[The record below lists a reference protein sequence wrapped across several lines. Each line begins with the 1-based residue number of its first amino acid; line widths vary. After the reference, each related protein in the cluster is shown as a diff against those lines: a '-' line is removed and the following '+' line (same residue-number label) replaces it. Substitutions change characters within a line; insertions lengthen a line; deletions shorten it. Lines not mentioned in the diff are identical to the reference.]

1 MSARS
6 PLRRL
11 TRRQGLMLLVLL
23 VAAFALGALVRGGG
37 HDQAPAATADAGK
50 PAAETWYTC
59 SMHPQIRQLGP
70 GQCPIC
76 GMDLIPVGE
85 EDGGEALG
93 PREIKLSP
101 RAEKLAEVATAPV
114 ERRYA
119 AREVRLV
126 GHVEYDET
134 RIRRISAWVPGR
146 LDRLYVDFTGIRVEP
161 GDHLVDLYSPSLI
174 AAQEE
179 LLQALAA
186 ARVEQPAEARRRAD
200 ATVRAA
206 RDKLALLGLSDGQ
219 IASLEK
225 RQTVDDHVTILAPV
239 GGIVIHKNAVE
250 GNYVDTGTPIYTIA
264 DLSQVWVNLQAYEAD
279 LPWLR
284 YGEPVDFETEAWP
297 GEVFRGRIIF
307 IDPVLDEPSR
317 TVRLRVNVANPD
329 GRLKPGMYV
338 HGRVQA
344 RLTASGQVYD
354 ADLIGKWISPMHPE
368 VIKDGPGT
376 CDVCGMPLVPVE
388 SLGYVGE
395 ESAAVRP
402 PLVIPATAPLVTGR
416 RAVVY
421 VADPDRPGVYGG
433 REVVLGPR
441 AGDDYV
447 VESGLA
453 EGERVVVRGN
463 FKIDSALQI
472 LAKPS
477 LMSADPEGY
486 SPEGYSESAPA
497 ISTDAAFLGQL
508 EGVYR
513 AYFDVHT
520 ALSRDDAAAARAAAG
535 RLGAAL
541 KAVDME
547 SLAPD
552 THAAWMELLAPLR
565 EAAAALAG
573 RADLEAARAALPDLT
588 AAMLDAAKRFGR
600 AKGAP
605 VLVYHCP
612 MAFDNAGADW
622 VQETKGTENPY
633 FGSAMFKCGTLEE
646 TLGGEVTP

>member
-1 MSARS
+1 MTQR
-6 PLRRL
+6 PLIPRL
-11 TRRQGLMLLVLL
+11 TRGQWLALLALLVL
-23 VAAFALGALVRGGG
+23 AAALGALLRGGG
-37 HDQAPAATADAGK
+37 SSVHTQGQTAVAD
-50 PAAETWYTC
+50 AETWYTC
-59 SMHPQIRQLGP
+59 SMHPQIRQRGP
-70 GQCPIC
+70 GKCPIC
-76 GMDLIPVGE
+76 GMDLIPVG
-85 EDGGEALG
+85 GGEDDSLG
-93 PREIKLSP
+93 PRELKLSP

-114 ERRYA
+114 ERRFA
-119 AREVRLV
+119 ARTLRLV

-146 LDRLYVDFTGIRVEP
+146 LDRLYVDYTGIRVEK

-186 ARVEQPAEARRRAD
+186 ARVEQPAEMRRRAEET
-200 ATVRAA
+200 ARAA
-206 RDKLALLGLSDGQ
+206 RDKLALLGLGDAQ
-219 IASLEK
+219 ISALEK
-225 RQTVDDHVTILAPV
+225 RQTVDDHITILAPV

-250 GNYVDTGTPIYTIA
+250 GSYVDTGSPIYTIA

-284 YGEPVDFETEAWP
+284 YGEPVDFETEAHP

-307 IDPVLDEPSR
+307 VDPVLDEATR
-317 TVRLRVNVANPD
+317 TVRLRVNVDNPD

-344 RLTASGQVYD
+344 QLTASGRIYD
-354 ADLIGKWISPMHPE
+354 ADLLGKWISPMHPE

-395 ESAAVRP
+395 ASAAAKP
-402 PLVIPATAPLVTGR
+402 PLVIPATGPLLTGR

-421 VADPDRPGVYGG
+421 VADPDRPGVYAG

-477 LMSADPEGY
+477 MMSAPT
-486 SPEGYSESAPA
+486 PPA
-497 ISTDAAFLGQL
+497 TRLQQQL
-508 EGVYR
+508 EPVYR
-513 AYFDVHT
+513 SYLDVQA
-520 ALSRDDAAAARAAAG
+520 ALSHDDGPRATAAAG
-535 RLGAAL
+535 RLSAGL
-541 KAVDME
+541 DGVDMA
-547 SLAPD
+547 SLEPD
-552 THAAWMELLAPLR
+552 VHGAWMALLAPLR
-565 EAAAALAG
+565 AAATRMADAG
-573 RADLEAARAALPDLT
+573 DIAAERAALPELT
-588 AAMLDAAKRFGR
+588 AATLAVAKRFGR
-600 AKGAP
+600 AHGQ
-605 VLVYHCP
+605 LFVYHCP
-612 MAFDNAGADW
+612 MAFDNTGADW
-622 VQETKGTENPY
+622 LQEKKGTENPY
-633 FGSAMFKCGTLEE
+633 FGASMFTCGTLEA